1 MLKELISNSQRQGG
15 MQKVHIKKYIPF
27 PPIDLP
33 DRQWPSRTITTAP
46 TWCSVDLRD
55 GNQALPIPMGLKEKL
70 RMFQLLVDI
79 GFKEI
84 EVGFP
89 SSSQIEFDFVRLL
102 IEDHHI
108 PDDVTIQVLVQAR
121 DELITRTFESLHG
134 AKKAIVH
141 LYNSTSPL
149 QRRVVFGLEK
159 PDIINIAARGA
170 KLVKELVPTLP
181 ETQVIM
187 QYSPESFSST
197 EVDFA
202 LEICE
207 AVVDIWQPT
216 PENKIILN
224 LPVTVE
230 VATPNV
236 HADQIEWFCR
246 HMRNREAAIISLHTH
261 NDRGTGVA
269 CTELGLLAGADRV
282 EGTLF
287 GNGERTGN
295 VDIVTV
301 ALNMYTQGV
310 DPGLDLSDISAI
322 SAVAESCTRLE
333 VPIRHPYAGELVFT
347 AFSGSHQDAI
357 NKGMTAQDASP
368 DALWQVPYLPID
380 PKDIG
385 RSYEA
390 IIRINSQSGKGGV
403 AYVMETEFGYQL
415 PKAMHVELGKIIKNL
430 ADECG
435 EELSGTQIYQAFEQE
450 YLDLNEPFALESFS
464 VEEKSRQSAP
474 KVVACTARI
483 TVDGVTR
490 ELHGSGNGPIDAFVQ
505 ALNQNDIADFKVLT
519 YTEHALGEG
528 AEAQAIAYIQIQ
540 VSSGTTFFG
549 AATDTN
555 IEFAAVKAVLS
566 ALNRSQ
572 QYRT

>member
-1 MLKELISNSQRQGG
+1 MLKELIAHTRVQGG
-15 MQKVHIKKYIPF
+15 MQKGNITKYQPF

-46 TWCSVDLRD
+46 IWCSVDLRD

-70 RMFQLLVDI
+70 EMFQLLVDI

-102 IEDHHI
+102 IEGNRI
-108 PDDVTIQVLVQAR
+108 PSDVTIQVLVQAR

-149 QRRVVFGLEK
+149 QRRVVFGLGK
-159 PDIINIAARGA
+159 PDIMNIAVRGA
-170 KLVKELVPTLP
+170 QRVKELVPTLP
-181 ETQVIM
+181 GTQVIM

-207 AVVDIWQPT
+207 AVVDVWQPT

-230 VATPNV
+230 VATPNI

-246 HMRNREAAIISLHTH
+246 HLRNRETALVSLHTH

-310 DPGLDLSDISAI
+310 DPGLDFSDISAI
-322 SAVAESCTRLE
+322 GAVAEKCTRLG

-357 NKGMTAQDASP
+357 NKGMTAQDTTP
-368 DALWQVPYLPID
+368 GALWQVPYLPID

-385 RSYEA
+385 RSYKA

-415 PKAMHVELGKIIKNL
+415 PKAMHVELGKIIKYL

-435 EELSGTQIYQAFEQE
+435 EELSGKQIFQAFEQE
-450 YLDLNEPFALESFS
+450 YLRRYEPFALESFH
-464 VEEKSRQSAP
+464 VEEIAAQHGSKA
-474 KVVACTARI
+474 VACTAHI
-483 TVDGVTR
+483 SIDGIVC
-490 ELHGSGNGPIDAFVQ
+490 ELRGHGNGPIDAFVQ
-505 ALNQNDIADFKVLT
+505 ALNQGDVADFKVLS
-519 YTEHALGEG
+519 YTEHALEQG
-528 AEAQAIAYIQIQ
+528 AQAQAIAYIQILT
-540 VSSGTTFFG
+540 SSDATFFG
-549 AATDTN
+549 AAIDTN
-555 IEFAAVKAVLS
+555 IELAAVKAVLS

-572 QYRT
+572 RYHG